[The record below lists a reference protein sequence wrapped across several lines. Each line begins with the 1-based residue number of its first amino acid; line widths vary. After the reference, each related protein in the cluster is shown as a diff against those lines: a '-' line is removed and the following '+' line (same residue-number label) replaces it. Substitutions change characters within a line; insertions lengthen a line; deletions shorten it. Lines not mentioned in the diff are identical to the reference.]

1 MLYYCTLFDSNYIS
15 KGIALYLSL
24 ERHTDDFLLYVMAM
38 DRKCEKMLKNMDFA
52 HMHVECI
59 EDIETGSL
67 LEAKQNRSRAEY
79 CWTCGSVVTEHFFRT
94 RMLPEITY
102 LDSDLMFFCSPK
114 CVDNELKKANASVG
128 LTPHFINNTIF
139 GVYCVQYVYFKRD
152 EDGEKCLNWWK
163 NECLKWCY
171 SKLEDGK
178 YGDQK
183 YLDYMKNMFSNV
195 YAIENRGVG
204 IANWNIEQYDYHFN
218 EGFLIHQGR
227 RWPIVFFHYNGVNVK
242 VENGKLVF
250 VYSKY
255 LTKVVVETFIKQYA
269 ELLTFVYINY
279 LGIKIDGFEMYPQNK
294 VKVFLNGLW
303 LYVRGN
309 KIAMRLNRNLWSISI
324 YNVYHLIV
332 KEKIDK
338 VGV

>member
-255 LTKVVVETFIKQYA
+255 LTKVVVETFIKNNMQNCSHLYI
-269 ELLTFVYINY
+269 LTIW
-279 LGIKIDGFEMYPQNK
+279 
-294 VKVFLNGLW
+294 GLK
-303 LYVRGN
+303 LMVLKCIHR
-309 KIAMRLNRNLWSISI
+309 IR
-324 YNVYHLIV
+324 
-332 KEKIDK
+332 
-338 VGV
+338 

>member
-163 NECLKWCY
+163 NECLKWC
-171 SKLEDGK
+171 
-178 YGDQK
+178 
-183 YLDYMKNMFSNV
+183 
-195 YAIENRGVG
+195 
-204 IANWNIEQYDYHFN
+204 
-218 EGFLIHQGR
+218 
-227 RWPIVFFHYNGVNVK
+227 
-242 VENGKLVF
+242 
-250 VYSKY
+250 
-255 LTKVVVETFIKQYA
+255 
-269 ELLTFVYINY
+269 
-279 LGIKIDGFEMYPQNK
+279 
-294 VKVFLNGLW
+294 
-303 LYVRGN
+303 
-309 KIAMRLNRNLWSISI
+309 
-324 YNVYHLIV
+324 
-332 KEKIDK
+332 
-338 VGV
+338 

>member
-227 RWPIVFFHYNGVNVK
+227 RWRLLCFFIIMV
-242 VENGKLVF
+242 
-250 VYSKY
+250 
-255 LTKVVVETFIKQYA
+255 
-269 ELLTFVYINY
+269 
-279 LGIKIDGFEMYPQNK
+279 
-294 VKVFLNGLW
+294 
-303 LYVRGN
+303 
-309 KIAMRLNRNLWSISI
+309 
-324 YNVYHLIV
+324 
-332 KEKIDK
+332 
-338 VGV
+338 

>member
-195 YAIENRGVG
+195 YAIENRGAVS
-204 IANWNIEQYDYHFN
+204 YTH
-218 EGFLIHQGR
+218 LTL
-227 RWPIVFFHYNGVNVK
+227 PT
-242 VENGKLVF
+242 KLEV
-250 VYSKY
+250 
-255 LTKVVVETFIKQYA
+255 
-269 ELLTFVYINY
+269 
-279 LGIKIDGFEMYPQNK
+279 
-294 VKVFLNGLW
+294 
-303 LYVRGN
+303 
-309 KIAMRLNRNLWSISI
+309 
-324 YNVYHLIV
+324 
-332 KEKIDK
+332 
-338 VGV
+338 